1 MRNKTALF
9 VLVAGM
15 ILVLAFLAF
24 TALASSN
31 GTGTATGTPIVSPT
45 TGVAATAGPSVV
57 PGITGSGASVK
68 IGQALYAA
76 HGTNA
81 FCLATVAMN
90 GNIITDALLD
100 EFQYVD
106 PATFKSPV
114 PNSDAFKNADGYV
127 LASKRANND
136 AYSAL
141 MSEKGK
147 ATQSLLT
154 SYQAI
159 EAFVTG
165 KTIADLETLVAGKT
179 APEMVDAVSGSTLQD
194 TLGYLQA
201 LIAAGKAAQ

>member
-15 ILVLAFLAF
+15 VLVLAFLAF
-24 TALASSN
+24 TALAGSN
-31 GTGTATGTPIVSPT
+31 GTGTATATPIISPT
-45 TGVAATAGPSVV
+45 NGIVATAGPSVS
-57 PGITGSGASVK
+57 PEITGSGADVK

-76 HGTNA
+76 HGKNA
-81 FCLATVAMN
+81 FCVATVAMN
-90 GNIITDALLD
+90 GNIITDAMLD
-100 EFQYVD
+100 EFQFVD
-106 PATFKSPV
+106 PATFTNPV

-141 MSEKGK
+141 MTEKGK
-147 ATQSLLT
+147 ATQSLLA

-165 KTIADLETLVAGKT
+165 KTISDLETLVAEKT